1 MFGSS
6 NRGRTAGAAAS
17 PGGRRRA
24 LSLVAAALAAVMLTA
39 CQAIPASGPV
49 REGLT
54 DLTQA
59 DQPVQFD
66 PSGPQPGATQEDIVR
81 GFVRAAS
88 SITDDYAI
96 ARQFLAPSYR
106 DGWDPSLGVFVDEG
120 TQPFHA
126 EEGDVGVLSLSG
138 LAVVDEHGTLV
149 PIRPG
154 PTTEARF
161 ELERIEGEWRI
172 VSAPSGVILD
182 KSTFTALWTTRQLF
196 FLSSDNRLVPD
207 TRWFLNRAALTTQI
221 VGELLA
227 GPSEGISEALHGA
240 FPAGTALTSSS
251 VPVTDGTAHIDLSV
265 ELLDSDP
272 AAAELAKKQLAA
284 SLQSVSGVSRFE
296 LSVNGVVVDD
306 GSVGLAEDGSAVSDH
321 LGTVVLDN
329 GVFGELSGDT
339 VQELPG
345 IGDRVAALSP
355 SAVSLSSV
363 SRGAPD
369 SLRAVALSGQGVA
382 WVSGSDTVQIDTRSG
397 LVQPSIDRFGYVW
410 SYATSSPGE
419 ILVTL
424 PGETQ
429 EVLPIPWLAGSAPVA
444 VRVSRSGTR
453 IAAIVADGDQS
464 TVMVAGIVRDAAG
477 RVLAIGE
484 GATAQLWVA
493 GAPVDLDWIDE
504 TRFAALSRVGGPGG
518 AGKITIG
525 SVGQFAV
532 ESGTVADAAS
542 LSGAGGA
549 RIALRVLAGDGRLYA
564 PQGVGWQRQ
573 AEGIDLIAKVG

>member
-1 MFGSS
+1 VRRS
-6 NRGRTAGAAAS
+6 RGL
-17 PGGRRRA
+17 RRS
-24 LSLVAAALAAVMLTA
+24 LSLAAAALVALALTA
-39 CQAIPASGPV
+39 CQAIPAAGPV
-49 REGLT
+49 REGLA
-54 DLTQA
+54 DLSQA
-59 DQPVQFD
+59 DQPVQFN
-66 PSGPQPGATQEDIVR
+66 PGGPPAGASQEEIVR

-120 TQPFHA
+120 TQPFHS
-126 EEGDVGVLSLSG
+126 EEGDVGVLSLTG
-138 LAVVDEHGTLV
+138 IAIVDAHGTLA

-161 ELERIEGEWRI
+161 ELEQVDGEWRI

-182 KSTFTALWTTRQLF
+182 KSTFTALWSTRQLY
-196 FLSSDNRLVPD
+196 FLSADNRLVPE
-207 TRWFLNRAALTTQI
+207 TRWFLNRATLTTQI

-227 GPSEGISEALHGA
+227 GPSEGMFDALHGA
-240 FPAGTALTSSS
+240 FPAGTALVSSS
-251 VPVTDGTAHIDLSV
+251 VPVTDGTAHIDLSI
-265 ELLDSDP
+265 ELLDADP
-272 AAAELAKKQLAA
+272 AAMELATRQVAA

-296 LSVNGVVVDD
+296 LSVNGVVVDA
-306 GSVGLAEDGSAVSDH
+306 GPVGLPEDASAGAEH

-329 GVFGELSGDT
+329 GVFGELTDDA
-339 VQELPG
+339 VRELPV
-345 IGDRVAALSP
+345 IGDRVAALDP
-355 SAVSLSSV
+355 AAVSLSSV
-363 SRGAPD
+363 SRAAPD
-369 SLRAVALSGQGVA
+369 SLRAAVLNGQGVT
-382 WVSGSDTVQIDTRSG
+382 WVSDSEAVQLDVRAG

-410 SYATSSPGE
+410 SYATSSTGE

-429 EVLPIPWLAGSAPVA
+429 ELLPIPWLAGSAPVA
-444 VRVSRSGTR
+444 VRVSKSGTR
-453 IAAIVADGDQS
+453 IAVLLADGDQS
-464 TVMVAGIVRDAAG
+464 AVMVAGIVRDPAG
-477 RVLAIGE
+477 RPLAVGE
-484 GATAQLWVA
+484 AATAQLWVT

-504 TRFAALSRVGGPGG
+504 TRFAALTRVGGPGG

-532 ESGTVADAAS
+532 DSGTVADAVS

-549 RIALRVLAGDGRLYA
+549 RMALRVLAGDGRMYA

-573 AEGIDLIAKVG
+573 AEGIELIAKAG